1 MLKPNKLANNN
12 FLSSLD
18 LSTDEVLHILDL
30 ANNFKN
36 KKLNIDLG
44 NKVLGLIF
52 DKSSTRTRVSFQVAM
67 TRLGGT
73 TIDLNPT
80 TSQIGRGEPIKDT
93 ARVLSRY
100 CDVIAI
106 RTFDHSDL
114 EEYAKWSTKP
124 VINALTDLEHPCQ
137 ALADFMTIKEEFL
150 DFKDVVLTFIG
161 DGNNVANSLILCGAL
176 LGVEVRIACPKGYEP
191 NSLLI
196 DKAYEIYKNKN
207 LLKITN
213 DPNTAVLGANVLYT
227 DVWSSMGE
235 ENQKEEKDKY
245 LPSFFISQILDVV
258 TLEKLKFSKADIA
271 KTKLLRKWH
280 LFLKNKNI
288 AQLDEFDRFKL
299 HQELEMFLPSF
310 IFYLPQN
317 SQLDWLH
324 KWRDNDDKLF
334 HPSNLVNGDLI
345 KKNLEIKDG
354 PILGELLQY
363 LSQELAYKRLNNF
376 DEAIYKAKQWIEQ
389 NAPKCD

>member
-1 MLKPNKLANNN
+1 MLNPIKLASKN

-18 LSTDEVLHILDL
+18 TSLEEFLHILEL
-30 ANNFKN
+30 AKNFKN
-36 KKLNIDLG
+36 KDLNIKLKE
-44 NKVLGLIF
+44 KVLGLIF

-67 TRLGGT
+67 SRLGGT
-73 TIDLNPT
+73 TVDLNPT
-80 TSQIGRGEPIKDT
+80 TSQIGRGEPIRDT

-100 CDVIAI
+100 CDVLAI
-106 RTFDHSDL
+106 RTFKQTDL
-114 EEYAKWSTKP
+114 EEYAKWSSKP

-150 DFKDVVLTFIG
+150 DFSDVVLTFIG

-235 ENQKEEKDKY
+235 ENQKEEKDK
-245 LPSFFISQILDVV
+245 FFSGFTIDNDLV
-258 TLEKLKFSKADIA
+258 SKAEKDAIILHCLPA
-271 KTKLLRKWH
+271 YRSKEIT
-280 LFLKNKNI
+280 
-288 AQLDEFDRFKL
+288 DEVF
-299 HQELEMFLPSF
+299 ES
-310 IFYLPQN
+310 
-317 SQLDWLH
+317 
-324 KWRDNDDKLF
+324 
-334 HPSNLVNGDLI
+334 
-345 KKNLEIKDG
+345 KKNRIFDQAENRLHAQQA
-354 PILGELLQY
+354 LLSC
-363 LSQELAYKRLNNF
+363 LLH
-376 DEAIYKAKQWIEQ
+376 
-389 NAPKCD
+389 

>member
-1 MLKPNKLANNN
+1 MLKPYKLVNKN

-18 LSTDEVLHILDL
+18 LSADETIHILEL
-30 ANNFKN
+30 AKNFKN
-36 KKLNIDLG
+36 KKISFDPN
-44 NKVLGLIF
+44 NNVLGLIF

-100 CDVIAI
+100 CDVMAI

-137 ALADFMTIKEEFL
+137 ALADFLTIQEEFL
-150 DFKDVVLTFIG
+150 DFKDVNLTFIG

-176 LGVEVRIACPKGYEP
+176 LGVNVTIACPKGYEP
-191 NSLLI
+191 NSLVLK
-196 DKAYEIYKNKN
+196 KAYEIYKNKD

-213 DPNTAVLGANVLYT
+213 DPINAVQGANVLYT

-235 ENQKEEKDKY
+235 ENQKEDKDKDF
-245 LPSFFISQILDVV
+245 LGFTIDRNLVR
-258 TLEKLKFSKADIA
+258 KADKNAIILHCLPAYRA
-271 KTKLLRKWH
+271 KEITDEVIESKSSRIFEQAENRMHAQQALL
-280 LFLKNKNI
+280 
-288 AQLDEFDRFKL
+288 
-299 HQELEMFLPSF
+299 SC
-310 IFYLPQN
+310 
-317 SQLDWLH
+317 
-324 KWRDNDDKLF
+324 
-334 HPSNLVNGDLI
+334 
-345 KKNLEIKDG
+345 
-354 PILGELLQY
+354 LL
-363 LSQELAYKRLNNF
+363 S
-376 DEAIYKAKQWIEQ
+376 
-389 NAPKCD
+389 

>member
-1 MLKPNKLANNN
+1 MLKPNKLANDNI
-12 FLSSLD
+12 LSSLD
-18 LSTDEVLHILDL
+18 ITNEELYNIFEIAKL
-30 ANNFKN
+30 FKS
-36 KKLNIDLG
+36 KDLNIEFK

-67 TRLGGT
+67 SRLGGT

-106 RTFDHSDL
+106 RTFNHSNL

-137 ALADFMTIKEEFL
+137 AFADFLTIKEEFL
-150 DFKDVVLTFIG
+150 DFKNVVLTFIG

-191 NSLLI
+191 NSFVI
-196 DKAYEIYKNKN
+196 NKAHEVYKNKN

-213 DPNTAVLGANVLYT
+213 DPHTAVAGANVLYT

-235 ENQKEEKDKY
+235 EKNKEEKDKNFEGFTIDRN
-245 LPSFFISQILDVV
+245 LV
-258 TLEKLKFSKADIA
+258 SKADKDAIILHCLPA
-271 KTKLLRKWH
+271 YRSKEITNDVIESKKSRIFQQAENRLHAQQALL
-280 LFLKNKNI
+280 
-288 AQLDEFDRFKL
+288 
-299 HQELEMFLPSF
+299 SC
-310 IFYLPQN
+310 
-317 SQLDWLH
+317 
-324 KWRDNDDKLF
+324 
-334 HPSNLVNGDLI
+334 
-345 KKNLEIKDG
+345 
-354 PILGELLQY
+354 LL
-363 LSQELAYKRLNNF
+363 S
-376 DEAIYKAKQWIEQ
+376 
-389 NAPKCD
+389 

>member
-1 MLKPNKLANNN
+1 MLKPIKLAKKN

-18 LSTDEVLHILDL
+18 ISTEELLHILEI
-30 ANNFKN
+30 AKNFKN
-36 KKLNIDLG
+36 KDLNIELK

-67 TRLGGT
+67 SRLGGT

-100 CDVIAI
+100 CDAIAI
-106 RTFDHSDL
+106 RTFMQKDL
-114 EEYAKWSTKP
+114 EEYAMWSSTP

-137 ALADFMTIKEEFL
+137 ALADFMTIKEKFT
-150 DFKDVVLTFIG
+150 DFKNVVLTFVG

-191 NSLLI
+191 NAMVI
-196 DKAYEIYKNKN
+196 NKAQNIYQNKN

-235 ENQKEEKDKY
+235 ENQMDEKDKDFNGFTINSDLVAKAENDVIVLHC
-245 LPSFFISQILDVV
+245 LPAYRSKEITDDVF
-258 TLEKLKFSKADIA
+258 ESKQNRIFNQAENRLHA
-271 KTKLLRKWH
+271 QQALL
-280 LFLKNKNI
+280 
-288 AQLDEFDRFKL
+288 AC
-299 HQELEMFLPSF
+299 MF
-310 IFYLPQN
+310 
-317 SQLDWLH
+317 
-324 KWRDNDDKLF
+324 
-334 HPSNLVNGDLI
+334 
-345 KKNLEIKDG
+345 
-354 PILGELLQY
+354 
-363 LSQELAYKRLNNF
+363 
-376 DEAIYKAKQWIEQ
+376 
-389 NAPKCD
+389 

>member
-1 MLKPNKLANNN
+1 MMKPYKLANNN

-18 LSTDEVLHILDL
+18 LSTEEIDHILEL
-30 ANNFKN
+30 AYNFKN
-36 KKLNIDLG
+36 KKINIDLN

-52 DKSSTRTRVSFQVAM
+52 NKSSTRTRVSFQVAM

-100 CDVIAI
+100 CDALAI
-106 RTFDHSDL
+106 RTFKQSDL

-137 ALADFMTIKEEFL
+137 ALADFLTIKEEFL

-191 NSLLI
+191 NDFVI
-196 DKAYEIYKNKN
+196 NKAYEINKNKD

-213 DPNTAVLGANVLYT
+213 DPKAAALGANVLYT

-235 ENQKEEKDKY
+235 ENQKAEKDK
-245 LPSFFISQILDVV
+245 FFNGFTIDNDLV
-258 TLEKLKFSKADIA
+258 SKAEKDAIILHCLPA
-271 KTKLLRKWH
+271 YRSKEITDEVFESKRNRIFEQAENRLHAQQALLSC
-280 LFLKNKNI
+280 L
-288 AQLDEFDRFKL
+288 L
-299 HQELEMFLPSF
+299 H
-310 IFYLPQN
+310 
-317 SQLDWLH
+317 
-324 KWRDNDDKLF
+324 
-334 HPSNLVNGDLI
+334 
-345 KKNLEIKDG
+345 
-354 PILGELLQY
+354 
-363 LSQELAYKRLNNF
+363 
-376 DEAIYKAKQWIEQ
+376 
-389 NAPKCD
+389 